1 MMVED
6 VKTCSDNTGKVSVDV
21 AIVGGGPIGL
31 ALGRSLADRGF
42 SVVVCEEHVAVGKPV
57 QCAGLVSERAF
68 SFSGLSMESVVHEVS
83 EARVVSP
90 GGFELRLGPSKKK
103 MCVIDRHLF
112 DREMAEN
119 FVRSGGMLRVSSRV
133 VGFLPSDLG
142 ESGVVG
148 LEYLGV
154 SRSGMTS
161 RSFARVVVGAD
172 GVFSAVR
179 KRFFRNTKRR
189 ILGAVE
195 VEGFCEHDDVVTIVL
210 ERRVAPGF
218 FLWKIPSGER
228 RARIGLAFSPPR
240 PGPLDRPY
248 FGYGS
253 TAFENLVEF
262 IKKDSDTLGVWGFR
276 PAHLISGAIPISPP
290 LPSAAGNVLLVGD
303 AAGHVKATSGGG
315 IVMGLR
321 GAIHAAKAIEDFLDG
336 RELLEKYDDLWM
348 GDIGRELL
356 VDYVLHRTF
365 FCASDAEVDHMM
377 ELFGSKSNLSIL
389 NRLGDVDYPSR
400 LIAPLLVRNPWLL
413 RLLPRFMRNLFETKR
428 EFYRTFRKQQRPY
441 SV

>member
-1 MMVED
+1 MMVEN
-6 VKTCSDNTGKVSVDV
+6 VKACSDNTGKVSMDV

-42 SVVVCEEHVAVGKPV
+42 SVVVLEEHVAVGKPV

-68 SFSGLSMESVVHEVS
+68 SLSGLSTGSVVHEVS

-90 GGFELRLGPSKKK
+90 GGVEIRLGPSKKK
-103 MCVIDRHLF
+103 MYVIDRHLF

-119 FVRSGGMLRVSSRV
+119 FVRSGGVLGVGSRV
-133 VGFLPSDLG
+133 VGFSSRGAAPSHSVEMEHLSAI
-142 ESGVVG
+142 SGRMG
-148 LEYLGV
+148 RY
-154 SRSGMTS
+154 S
-161 RSFARVVVGAD
+161 ARVVVGAD
-172 GVFSAVR
+172 GVFSVVR
-179 KRFFRNTKRR
+179 KRFFRNSRR
-189 ILGAVE
+189 HILGAVE
-195 VEGFCEHDDVVTIVL
+195 VEGFCEHDDTVAIVL
-210 ERRVAPGF
+210 GRGVAPGF

-248 FGYGS
+248 FSYGR

-262 IKKDSDTLGVWGFR
+262 IRKGSETLGIWGFQ
-276 PAHLISGAIPISPP
+276 PAQLISGAIPVTPP
-290 LPSAAGNVLLVGD
+290 LPSTAGNVLLVGD

-321 GAIHAAKAIEDFLDG
+321 GAIHAARAIEDFLDG
-336 RELLEKYDDLWM
+336 RGPLEKYDDLWM

-377 ELFGSKSNLSIL
+377 ELFGSENNLSVL

-400 LIAPLLVRNPWLL
+400 LIVPLLVRNPWLL
-413 RLLPRFMRNLFETKR
+413 RLLPRFMKNLFEAKR
-428 EFYRTFRKQQRPY
+428 R
-441 SV
+441 